1 MTTQLVRSTGMV
13 GAIMLGLGSI
23 LGTGVFVSLG
33 FGYALAGDA
42 LLYAIALAAFVALCN
57 GLSSAQLAAAHPV
70 SGGTYEY
77 AYQYL
82 NRHWAFVAGWVFICA
97 KSASAA
103 AALLASAYLLLAS
116 FMSGEIP
123 AAAVIAVALLLLGAL
138 TVLVLCGVQRSNQV
152 NGVLVTL
159 TLLSLGVFVATLAST
174 PVAESVANKAHTVSV
189 STVLSAVA
197 LLFVAYT
204 GYGRVATLG
213 EEVKQPRRTIP
224 RAIVATLVVVMALYL
239 LVGSVLVRHAPEFE
253 LTNFNLSQ
261 LLASGWQ
268 QEVVRLGAALAMIG
282 VALNLLLGVSRV
294 VLAMARR
301 GDLPRAWARLNQARS
316 AAPYATLVT
325 ALIIAV
331 VAMFGSV
338 IGAWSLSALT
348 VLMYYGITNLAALKV
363 PPSQRFIAKPW
374 SIVGLFSCF
383 ALIFVVPVQFLW
395 LGMGSLAF
403 AWALR
408 LRYQFLRQG

>member
-42 LLYAIALAAFVALCN
+42 LLYAIAVAAFVALCN

-159 TLLSLGVFVATLAST
+159 TLLSLGVFVASLAST

-395 LGMGSLAF
+395 LGMGSLVF

>member
-57 GLSSAQLAAAHPV
+57 GLSSAQLAASHPV

-408 LRYQFLRQG
+408 YQFLRQG